1 MSQTYGKSVSIPIPG
16 ARPLAVVA
24 VAATLATGL
33 VVGRGAFEGSG
44 TPTAQAQEAPA
55 AQEAPLAATP
65 AAEAA
70 PEEAAAAAS
79 EDGVISIAG
88 FPAAASDDAGAVREV
103 QPAAPAIAPAAQPI
117 AEFAAG
123 ETVVVGADALNF
135 RAEPGLNGEIAVVLP
150 PGLRATVMAGPTVAD
165 GYAWYQ
171 LDANGVTGWSAG
183 EFLDPTA
190 PILAF
195 AAQAPAA
202 PLFPLGSPVVVAD
215 GDLNLRATAG
225 LGGTIQDQLPTGTA
239 ATVVAG
245 PTASDGFT
253 WYQLD
258 IDGRSGWSAGEF
270 LAATPLGAAAPE
282 TN

>member
-1 MSQTYGKSVSIPIPG
+1 MSRTYGKTVSIPIPG
-16 ARPLAVVA
+16 VRPLVVVA
-24 VAATLATGL
+24 VATTLATGL

-44 TPTAQAQEAPA
+44 TPTAQAQETPA

-65 AAEAA
+65 VAEAEEVIAAEAA
-70 PEEAAAAAS
+70 S
-79 EDGVISIAG
+79 GDGVISISG
-88 FPAAASDDAGAVREV
+88 F
-103 QPAAPAIAPAAQPI
+103 PAIAPDAVPAIQEVQTAAQDIVPAVQPI

-135 RAEPGLNGEIAVVLP
+135 RAEPGLSGESAVVLP
-150 PGLRATVMAGPTVAD
+150 PGLRATVMAGPMVAD

-183 EFLDPTA
+183 EFLAPA
-190 PILAF
+190 GPILAF

-215 GDLNLRATAG
+215 GELNLRATAG
-225 LGGTIQDQLPTGTA
+225 LGGDIQDQLPTGTA
-239 ATVVAG
+239 ATIVAG
-245 PTASDGFT
+245 PTASDGYT

-270 LAATPLGAAAPE
+270 LAATPLGAAVPE